1 MLEQLE
7 EKIFARRIEAK
18 HASSEL
24 PRQICERFAAA
35 AGLFLLTPVLIF
47 CALLIFLSSRGTILF
62 RQQRIGRGGRIF
74 TLYKFRTMK
83 TSSKGLPFT
92 AENDG
97 RITRVGKFLRKTKL
111 DELPQ
116 LFNVVRGEMSFVGP
130 RPEVA
135 ELVDF
140 NCPKWR
146 KILSVR
152 PGITDPVTLRLRSEG
167 ALLAGV
173 EDKQAFYRD
182 VLQPYKLNGY
192 LQYLEEKSVKT
203 DLKII
208 AQTIKAILFPR
219 TAPTVSLEELKTER

>member
-1 MLEQLE
+1 MFEQLE
-7 EKIFARRIEAK
+7 EEIFARRIEANQ
-18 HASSEL
+18 ASGEF

-47 CALLIFLSSRGTILF
+47 CALLIPLSSRGTILF

-74 TLYKFRTMK
+74 TLYKFRTMYAA
-83 TSSKGLPFT
+83 SEGLPFT

-97 RITRVGKFLRKTKL
+97 RITRIGKFLRKTKL

-116 LFNVVRGEMSFVGP
+116 LFNVLRGEMSFVGP

-135 ELVDF
+135 ELIDF

-146 KILSVR
+146 KVLGVR
-152 PGITDPVTLRLRSEG
+152 PGITDPVTLHFRNEG
-167 ALLAGV
+167 ALLADV
-173 EDKQAFYRD
+173 EDKQAFYRQ

-192 LQYLEEKSVKT
+192 LQYLQQKSLKN

-208 AQTIKAILFPR
+208 AQTVKAVLFPR
-219 TAPTVSLEELKTER
+219 TAPTVSLEELKTEK